1 MPCLSLY
8 NLICN
13 SAFSPCFTHPRSY
26 TNITKKLILLTSIC
40 KHHNVTC
47 LLSYINYY
55 SALYIIILIVSF
67 FLYIQINGANSDC
80 SVRLE
85 NDLHLSTMICLLSVY
100 KELNHILIW
109 GFPNSSVGKE
119 SACNAGVP
127 SSIPG

>member
-1 MPCLSLY
+1 MY
-8 NLICN
+8 
-13 SAFSPCFTHPRSY
+13 
-26 TNITKKLILLTSIC
+26 

-55 SALYIIILIVSF
+55 SAVYIIILTVSF
-67 FLYIQINGANSDC
+67 FLCIQINGANSDC

-85 NDLHLSTMICLLSVY
+85 NDLHLSTMTCLLFVY
-100 KELNHILIW
+100 KELNCILIW

-119 SACNAGVP
+119 FACNVGVP